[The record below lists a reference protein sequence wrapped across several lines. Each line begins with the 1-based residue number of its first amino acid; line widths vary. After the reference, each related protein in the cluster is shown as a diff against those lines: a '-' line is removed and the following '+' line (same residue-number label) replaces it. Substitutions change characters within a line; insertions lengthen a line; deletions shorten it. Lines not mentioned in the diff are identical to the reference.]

1 MIRILIADDHPLV
14 REGLKKI
21 LKEESDMDVRCE
33 ASNSQEVLQHLEQ
46 HSLDAVV
53 MDISMPG
60 KSGLDILKDIRQRF
74 PKLPILFLSMH
85 PADRFAVRALRLGAA
100 GYLTKESAPRELV
113 RAIRK
118 VVQGG
123 KYITKKVAE
132 ELALDVEA
140 PREKPPHETLSD
152 REFEIL
158 RLIASGKSVKD
169 ISEELSLSRH
179 TVNTYRARVLE
190 KMNMK
195 SNVDLT
201 QYAIRNGLV
210 D

>member
-1 MIRILIADDHPLV
+1 
-14 REGLKKI
+14 
-21 LKEESDMDVRCE
+21 MDVQCE
-33 ASNSQEVLQHLEQ
+33 AKNSQEVLQLLDQ

-60 KSGLDILKDIRQRF
+60 KSGLEILKDIKQRF

-113 RAIRK
+113 KAIRK

-123 KYITKKVAE
+123 KYITQKVAE
-132 ELALDVEA
+132 ELALEVET
-140 PREKPPHETLSD
+140 PREKPLHDTLSD
-152 REFEIL
+152 REFEIMC
-158 RLIASGKSVKD
+158 LIASGKTVKD
-169 ISEELSLSRH
+169 ISKELSLSRH
-179 TVNTYRARVLE
+179 TVNTYRTRVLE

-195 SNVDLT
+195 TNVDLT
-201 QYAIRNGLV
+201 QYAIRNHLV

>member
-1 MIRILIADDHPLV
+1 MIKILIADDHPLV

-21 LKEESDMDVRCE
+21 LKEESDMEVQCE
-33 ASNSQEVLQHLEQ
+33 ARNTQEILQLLQQ

-60 KSGLDILKDIRQRF
+60 KSGLDILGEIKHRF
-74 PKLPILFLSMH
+74 PRLPVLFLSMH
-85 PADRFAVRALRLGAA
+85 PEDRFAVRAIRLGAA

-123 KYITKKVAE
+123 KYITQAVAE
-132 ELALDVEA
+132 KLALEVQS
-140 PREKPPHETLSD
+140 PGEKPLHESLSD
-152 REFEIL
+152 REFQIMC
-158 RLIASGKSVKD
+158 LIASGRSVKE
-169 ISEELSLSRH
+169 IASELSLSGH
-179 TVNTYRARVLE
+179 TVNTYRTRVLE
-190 KMNMK
+190 KMSMK

-201 QYAIRNGLV
+201 QYAIRNRLV